1 MILDPSDLTFVLQ
14 DIVRQKMVDV
24 VIGCLHSICD
34 DVIDVG
40 RVPAFSRTITFRPKW
55 AKSQNVLSQLRF
67 VSLFRVFFKGGSGG
81 QWLERAWVRIPLEI
95 LVFFACIV
103 KASVIFFQPQT
114 SPAQLFRLLISDKNT

>member
-67 VSLFRVFFKGGSGG
+67 VSLFRF
-81 QWLERAWVRIPLEI
+81 
-95 LVFFACIV
+95 
-103 KASVIFFQPQT
+103 FFQRWQRWT
-114 SPAQLFRLLISDKNT
+114 MARECMGSYPAGDFDLLCLYC